1 MILQKRPTLNLE
13 TKVLAMF
20 VIPLWFILMLKKKYI
35 YICKLGIW
43 CDTEQDLAVIPKET
57 QSIPD

>member
-20 VIPLWFILMLKKKYI
+20 VIPLWFILMLKKKI
-35 YICKLGIW
+35 YIHL
-43 CDTEQDLAVIPKET
+43 
-57 QSIPD
+57 